1 MCHVHSTI
9 LRRGF
14 GPPAWARFSSIVE
27 AFFASRAH
35 TMHAR
40 CMRVARVVALRRDLE
55 KPRKNSVLPPAV
67 AIFRFCRAHAPKRVS
82 PRFFSHE
89 TPVGRSSLRTAGRS
103 EETSPKPRFRARK
116 SRPEAPGGP
125 SGRGKSTSDGP
136 SRAENRVRSASGASE
151 FFLFGA
157 NEETSSEK
165 ARPVPPR
172 SERAPEASED

>member
-1 MCHVHSTI
+1 MRCKTRSQASGKRFFT
-9 LRRGF
+9 
-14 GPPAWARFSSIVE
+14 AWTRFLSIVE
-27 AFFASRAH
+27 AFFASHAH
-35 TMHAR
+35 AMHAR

-103 EETSPKPRFRARK
+103 EETSTKPRFRARK

-125 SGRGKSTSDGP
+125 SGRGKSTSDRP
-136 SRAENRVRSASGASE
+136 SRAKKRARRASGASE
-151 FFLFGA
+151 NLLVSG
-157 NEETSSEK
+157 NEATSSEK
-165 ARPVPPR
+165 A
-172 SERAPEASED
+172 